1 MADIRITQVATATP
15 VGDDTV
21 LGVKDGQVKRFS
33 VGDIANTADGAALG
47 ALSASGG
54 AAHTLKE
61 KIMPKGMR

>member
-15 VGDDTV
+15 VSADTV

>member
-15 VGDDTV
+15 VGADTV

-33 VGDIANTADGAALG
+33 VGDIANSQDGAALG

-54 AAHTLKE
+54 AALESQHTKR
-61 KIMPKGMR
+61 GTA